1 MMCVRVLMGAFVFY
15 NDAWSPAPL
24 GAALFV
30 ASLQRPEPV
39 TFHLPNCSQAG
50 PTAEDLTGPRCVKHM
65 HFSRH
70 GESFFCTPKSQIGC
84 VGGGIRAGARR
95 VAMLS
100 LSARFSTDVS
110 RLMSY
115 AQLAPSTA
123 TIAQTVYHAFTTVIT
138 HKLSAL

>member
-50 PTAEDLTGPRCVKHM
+50 PTAEDLTAPRCVKHM

-70 GESFFCTPKSQIGC
+70 GESFFCTPKKSDWMCRWRYQSRSAPRGDAVIIG
-84 VGGGIRAGARR
+84 
-95 VAMLS
+95 
-100 LSARFSTDVS
+100 
-110 RLMSY
+110 
-115 AQLAPSTA
+115 
-123 TIAQTVYHAFTTVIT
+123 
-138 HKLSAL
+138 ALLY